1 MDSMVPDPNES
12 PTTAEHVRLQE
23 DAARSANWKHWGPYL
38 PERQWGTVREDY
50 SEDGEAWH
58 DFTHAHARSRAYR
71 WGEDGLLGWC
81 DRQCRLCFSVA
92 LWNGQDPILKERLY
106 GLTGPEGNHG
116 EDVKEVYHYLDST
129 PTHSYAKA
137 LYRYPQAEFPYD
149 KLLQENQRRGKNDR
163 EYELVDT
170 GVFAENRYFDVT
182 IEYAKGSAGDTLM
195 RVTARNCGPDEAE
208 LWVMP
213 TFWFRNTWIWGCQ
226 HEGCT
231 LKPSITA
238 VGDDRFTTQHET
250 LEALTGAFGPHPDGT
265 DADHMAAGAATPMLF
280 TENETNTQ
288 LLYGEK
294 NYTSFVKDAFHR
306 CVVNGETDIVNPAQR
321 GTKATRPYRLLI
333 PAGGER
339 VIETRLTSSEESGS
353 TPFGKAF
360 SRTFSQRKTEADNFY
375 HSVIPAKA
383 DDPHRQIA
391 RQAYG
396 GLLWTKQF
404 YHYIVSD
411 WLKGDSE
418 VATPPTERLEGRN
431 AEWGHLY
438 ARDVLSMPDKW
449 EYPWFAAWDLAFHM
463 LPMAR
468 VDPEFAKRQLLV
480 LLREWYM
487 HPNGQLP
494 AYEYAFGDVNPPV
507 HAWACLRVYQMTGSP
522 DGKGKQGKRDHA
534 FLAKAFQRLL
544 LNFTWWVNR
553 VDESDNNVFA
563 GGFLGLD
570 NIGVFDRSKGL
581 PEGTHLEQADGTAW
595 MAFYCGTMLSI
606 ALELSRED
614 PAYQEMA
621 SKFLDHFV
629 RITDAINM
637 LDGSGLWDDADG
649 FYYDRLHIDGR
660 AEPMCV
666 RSLVGLLP
674 LIAVEILD
682 RDLVDQLPEFR
693 NKLNWFLKYRHDLAH
708 LIAFAEGDDQRGDRL
723 LLAIPSRKKLQR
735 VLAVLFD
742 ETEFLSPY
750 GIRSLSKR
758 HLKEPYE
765 LSLRGKTHSVS
776 YVPGESDS
784 PMFGGNS
791 NWRGPVWFPVNY
803 LLIEAL
809 ERYHAYYGDSFKVEC
824 PTGSGNWMTLA
835 EASHELNCRLTS
847 LFLPAE
853 SGERPCLG
861 GGPSNWQEH
870 PLFHEYFHGDT
881 GEGLGAS
888 HQTGWTAL
896 VATCIE
902 KTLDSDLS
910 RAADENTPARSASK

>member
-1 MDSMVPDPNES
+1 M
-12 PTTAEHVRLQE
+12 
-23 DAARSANWKHWGPYL
+23 G
-38 PERQWGTVREDY
+38 
-50 SEDGEAWH
+50 
-58 DFTHAHARSRAYR
+58 HAR
-71 WGEDGLLGWC
+71 
-81 DRQCRLCFSVA
+81 
-92 LWNGQDPILKERLY
+92 
-106 GLTGPEGNHG
+106 
-116 EDVKEVYHYLDST
+116 
-129 PTHSYAKA
+129 
-137 LYRYPQAEFPYD
+137 
-149 KLLQENQRRGKNDR
+149 
-163 EYELVDT
+163 
-170 GVFAENRYFDVT
+170 
-182 IEYAKGSAGDTLM
+182 
-195 RVTARNCGPDEAE
+195 
-208 LWVMP
+208 
-213 TFWFRNTWIWGCQ
+213 
-226 HEGCT
+226 
-231 LKPSITA
+231 
-238 VGDDRFTTQHET
+238 
-250 LEALTGAFGPHPDGT
+250 
-265 DADHMAAGAATPMLF
+265 
-280 TENETNTQ
+280 
-288 LLYGEK
+288 
-294 NYTSFVKDAFHR
+294 
-306 CVVNGETDIVNPAQR
+306 
-321 GTKATRPYRLLI
+321 
-333 PAGGER
+333 
-339 VIETRLTSSEESGS
+339 
-353 TPFGKAF
+353 
-360 SRTFSQRKTEADNFY
+360 
-375 HSVIPAKA
+375 
-383 DDPHRQIA
+383 
-391 RQAYG
+391 
-396 GLLWTKQF
+396 
-404 YHYIVSD
+404 
-411 WLKGDSE
+411 
-418 VATPPTERLEGRN
+418 
-431 AEWGHLY
+431 
-438 ARDVLSMPDKW
+438 
-449 EYPWFAAWDLAFHM
+449 
-463 LPMAR
+463 
-468 VDPEFAKRQLLV
+468 
-480 LLREWYM
+480 
-487 HPNGQLP
+487 

-581 PEGTHLEQADGTAW
+581 PEGTRLEQADGTAW

-637 LDGSGLWDDADG
+637 LDGSGLWDNDDG
-649 FYYDRLHIDGR
+649 FYYDRLHIDDR
-660 AEPMCV
+660 AEPMRV

-682 RDLVDQLPEFR
+682 RDLIDHLPEFR
-693 NKLNWFLKYRHDLAH
+693 HKLDWFLKYRHDLAH

-742 ETEFLSPY
+742 ETEFLSPF

-765 LSLRGKTHSVS
+765 LSLRGTTHSVS

-809 ERYHAYYGDSFKVEC
+809 ERYHTYYGDSFKVEC

-835 EASHELNCRLTS
+835 EASGELNCRLTS
-847 LFLPAE
+847 LFLP
-853 SGERPCLG
+853 GENGKRPCMG
-861 GGPSNWQEH
+861 DAPSTGGPSNWQEH

-902 KTLDSDLS
+902 KTLKDDLNG
-910 RAADENTPARSASK
+910 E

>member
-1 MDSMVPDPNES
+1 MPDPSES
-12 PTTAEHVRLQE
+12 PQTTEHLRLQE
-23 DAARSANWKHWGPYL
+23 DADRLINWKRWGPYL
-38 PERQWGTVREDY
+38 SERQWGTVREDY
-50 SEDGEAWH
+50 SKGSDSWRY
-58 DFTHAHARSRAYR
+58 FTHAQSRSRAYR
-71 WGEDGLLGWC
+71 WGEDGLLGWT
-81 DRQCRLCFSVA
+81 DRQCRFCFSVA
-92 LWNGQDPILKERLY
+92 LWNGRDPILKERLF

-137 LYRYPQAEFPYD
+137 LYRYPQAEYPYD
-149 KLLQENQRRGKNDR
+149 QLLKENRRRGRDDG

-170 GVFAENRYFDVT
+170 GVFAEDRYFDVT
-182 IEYAKGSAGDTLM
+182 IEYAKGSADDTLI
-195 RVTARNCGPDEAE
+195 RLTARNCGPDEAE
-208 LWVMP
+208 LWVLP
-213 TFWFRNTWIWGCQ
+213 TFWFRNTWIWGCR

-231 LKPSITA
+231 LKPAITA
-238 VGDDRFTTQHET
+238 ASDDRFTTQHET
-250 LEALTGAFGPHPDGT
+250 LEALTGAFGPHPDGP
-265 DADHMAAGAATPMLF
+265 DADPMAAGATTPMLF

-288 LLYGEK
+288 LLYDEES
-294 NYTSFVKDAFHR
+294 YTPYVKDAFHR
-306 CVVNGETDIVNPAQR
+306 CVVNGETGVVNPAQR
-321 GTKATRPYRLLI
+321 GTKVTRPYRLLI
-333 PAGGER
+333 PAGEER
-339 VIETRLTSSEESGS
+339 VIETRLSASEEATKAKAS
-353 TPFGKAF
+353 FGKGF
-360 SRTFSQRKTEADNFY
+360 DSTFAQRQTEADAFY
-375 HSVIPAKA
+375 AAVIPSQAE
-383 DDPHRQIA
+383 DSHRQVA

-411 WLKGDSE
+411 WLKGDRE
-418 VATPPTERLEGRN
+418 VATPPAERLEGRN
-431 AEWGHLY
+431 HEWGHLY

-468 VDPEFAKRQLLV
+468 IDPEFAKRQLLV

-494 AYEYAFGDVNPPV
+494 AYEFAFGDVNPPV
-507 HAWACLRVYQMTGSP
+507 HAWACLRVYQMTRKS
-522 DGKGKQGKRDHA
+522 GKGDHA

-553 VDESDNNVFA
+553 VDENDNNVFA

-581 PEGTHLEQADGTAW
+581 PKGTHLEQADGTAW

-606 ALELSRED
+606 ALELARTD

-660 AEPMCV
+660 AEPMRV

-682 RDLVDQLPEFR
+682 RDLIDHLPDFR
-693 NKLNWFLKYRHDLAH
+693 NKLDWFLKYRHDLAH
-708 LIAFAEGDDQRGDRL
+708 LIAFAEGDDERGDRL

-735 VLAVLFD
+735 VLSVLFD
-742 ETEFLSPY
+742 ETEFLSPF
-750 GIRSLSKR
+750 GIRSLSKY
-758 HLKEPYE
+758 HQKKPYE
-765 LSLRGKTHSVS
+765 LSLRGTKHRVA

-824 PTGSGNWMTLA
+824 PTGSGNWRTLA
-835 EASHELNCRLTS
+835 EASRELNVRLTS
-847 LFLPAE
+847 LFLPGPE
-853 SGERPCLG
+853 GRPCLG
-861 GGPSNWQEH
+861 KEGPSNWQEH

-902 KTLDSDLS
+902 KTYNG
-910 RAADENTPARSASK
+910 E